1 MSNINNI
8 NNININ
14 NMNMDLIKKT
24 DYIYHSHSTLQRD
37 FSMMQQEFLN
47 FKGEFNIVKRE
58 NTDLR
63 IQNQNNHLN
72 EININHLIERCS
84 KLESSLAHC
93 QSKIYHL
100 EIHNSKQDAVI
111 TNYKRHYLMCSFN
124 QVENRNLDNNR
135 VLDNRVADNSVA
147 DNSVESNIIESN
159 IEGLTKN
166 DDDKVLANIWDNV
179 HKGNRP
185 WNIIIP
191 HSPDHNRGFYNSNS
205 PDHNRRN
212 FHSPDHNHRNNRN
225 ANNHRT
231 SRNPRNPRNPES

>member
-1 MSNINNI
+1 MNNINNI
-8 NNININ
+8 NNIN

-24 DYIYHSHSTLQRD
+24 DFIYHSHSTLQRD

-58 NTDLR
+58 NNDLH
-63 IQNQNNHLN
+63 IQNQINHLN

-93 QSKIYHL
+93 QNKIYHL
-100 EIHNSKQDAVI
+100 EIHNSKQDDVI
-111 TNYKRHYLMCSFN
+111 LNYKRHYLTCSFN
-124 QVENRNLDNNR
+124 PVENRNLDNNR
-135 VLDNRVADNSVA
+135 VA
-147 DNSVESNIIESN
+147 SN

-179 HKGNRP
+179 HKDNRP

-191 HSPDHNRGFYNSNS
+191 HSPDSPDNSNHHRYHNRYHNRNHNRNRNS
-205 PDHNRRN
+205 PDR
-212 FHSPDHNHRNNRN
+212 
-225 ANNHRT
+225 
-231 SRNPRNPRNPES
+231 

>member
-1 MSNINNI
+1 MSNIN
-8 NNININ
+8 NIN

-58 NTDLR
+58 NNDLH
-63 IQNQNNHLN
+63 IQNQINHLN

-93 QSKIYHL
+93 QNKIYHL
-100 EIHNSKQDAVI
+100 EIHNSKQDDVI
-111 TNYKRHYLMCSFN
+111 LNYKRHYLTCSFN
-124 QVENRNLDNNR
+124 PVENRNLDNNR
-135 VLDNRVADNSVA
+135 VA
-147 DNSVESNIIESN
+147 SN

-179 HKGNRP
+179 HKDNRP

-191 HSPDHNRGFYNSNS
+191 HSPDSPDTHRGFYNSNS
-205 PDHNRRN
+205 PDHNRSN
-212 FHSPDHNHRNNRN
+212 LHSPANNHRSSRN
-225 ANNHRT
+225 ANNHRS
-231 SRNPRNPRNPES
+231 SRNPDS